1 MQDKVKIAIDAMGGD
16 NSPDKVLDGIEI
28 SLKNNKENFFYLYG
42 NKKLLEEKINKKEN
56 LKNNCKI
63 IEAEDV
69 ILDDES
75 PLAGAKKSK
84 ETSMWKVINSLKEK
98 ETDIALSAGNT
109 GALLVIS
116 RLLLKTID
124 GISKPALAGLWPNQN
139 NMNVV
144 LDLGANIECN
154 EKNLVDF
161 ACMGSAFYQS
171 IFKTD
176 RPKISLLNVGLEEY
190 KGNDILKKTFTIL
203 KENKMKNFNFT
214 GYIEGNHIMD
224 GDIDVIVTDGFTGN
238 IALKTAEGTANFI
251 TKNLK
256 NSLSK
261 LSILFSL
268 SSLKKFKEKLDPRKY
283 NGAIFLG
290 LENPVVKSHGGTDA
304 IGFAHSI
311 NVCHKI
317 VKASLIEK
325 IKSNLITV
333 DP

>member
-16 NSPDKVLDGIEI
+16 NSPDKVLGGIEI
-28 SLKNNKENFFYLYG
+28 SLKENKENFFYLYG

-171 IFKTD
+171 IFNTD
-176 RPKISLLNVGLEEY
+176 RPKISLLNIGLEEY

-256 NSLSK
+256 NSLNK
-261 LSILFSL
+261 LSILFSF
-268 SSLKKFKEKLDPRKY
+268 SSLKKFKDKLDPRKY

-304 IGFAHSI
+304 IGFAYSI

-333 DP
+333 DA